1 MDESLTKLLEQ
12 AGFTAKEA
20 LVYLA
25 LLELS
30 QGRVVD
36 IAKKIELKRPI
47 IYIILEGLIKRGYVS
62 ELPNKKINTYQA
74 VDPSIILSKLRLTTK
89 NFSEMLPF
97 FRTLHNKGANRPKIT
112 YHETKEGIWN
122 TYEEMSQAAK
132 PFFITSNSRI
142 EKHFPGGIDK
152 WLGGLKKGVYKFR
165 SNNLVPDTAEEI
177 AIGRKFLK
185 AGQKIRVLPGLKD
198 MNMDFAIFGD
208 KLAITS
214 LEDEPFIVIMESVEL
229 VKSMRPIFDI
239 AWKAGKEIT
248 ATAGQVK

>member
-12 AGFTAKEA
+12 AGFTTKEA

-30 QGRVVD
+30 QGRVIE
-36 IAKKIELKRPI
+36 IAKKTGLKRPI

-62 ELPNKKINTYQA
+62 ELPDKKINTYQA

-132 PFFITSNSRI
+132 PFFITSHVRI
-142 EKHFPGGIDK
+142 GKHFTNGVDH
-152 WLGGLKKGVYKFR
+152 WLDGLRTGVYKFK

-177 AIGRKFLK
+177 AIGRRFLK
-185 AGQKIRVLPGLKD
+185 VGQKVRVLPGLKG
-198 MNMDFAIFGD
+198 MNMDFAIFNN

-214 LEDEPFIVIMESVEL
+214 LEDEPFIVIIESEEL
-229 VKSMRPIFDI
+229 VKSMRPIFEI
-239 AWKAGKEIT
+239 AWQKGKEI
-248 ATAGQVK
+248 K